1 MFFSNSSKYPVGLDI
16 SDLSLKLVQLQ
27 KKGTKIKIQALGR
40 LDVPTGLITDGEI
53 KDSEKV
59 VGLIKKLI
67 SKPQYG
73 KVSSDMVV
81 ACLPETKTF
90 IKLIKVPKTANNLDD
105 SIETEIQKHVPM
117 LIDEIY
123 YDWQVIENRGGDQL
137 ILIGA
142 APKKIVN
149 QYTDLLDK
157 AQLSVEALE
166 IEPTAISRAVLRE
179 ESPKAQP
186 NGDRYAIIDM
196 GAKRTSLVV
205 YAKNTILFTASVPIS
220 GEKITSEISTN
231 LDISQEQAEKAK
243 IICGL
248 DDKRTEDI
256 IAKILDNTIKDL
268 NDKIKEV
275 LEFSNTHFSQF
286 GSINKILLSGG
297 GANIKGI
304 ADVIKNAVSLEVIK
318 SDPLVNIDETSENF
332 YKLLTKRQ
340 NKNNVGNNLEV
351 DQDEVLTFAT
361 ALGLALRGV
370 FVDKL

>member
-1 MFFSNSSKYPVGLDI
+1 MLFANSSKYPVGLDI

-27 KKGTKIKIQALGR
+27 KRGAKIKIQALGH
-40 LDVPTGLITDGEI
+40 LDVPEGLIVDGEI
-53 KDSEKV
+53 KDTEKV
-59 VGLIKKLI
+59 VGLVKELVQ
-67 SKPQYG
+67 KPQYG

-90 IKLIKVPKTANNLDD
+90 IKLIKVSKTANNLNDT
-105 SIETEIQKHVPM
+105 IETEIQKHVPM

-123 YDWQVIENRGGDQL
+123 YDWQIIENKGSDQL

-142 APKKIVN
+142 SPKKIVN

-166 IEPTAISRAVLRE
+166 IESTAISRSVLEE
-179 ESPKAQP
+179 ESPKIKP
-186 NGDRYAIIDM
+186 NGNHYAIIDM

-220 GEKITSEISTN
+220 GEKITSEISTS
-231 LDISQEQAEKAK
+231 LEISKEQAEKAK

-248 DDKRTEDI
+248 NDEKTEKI
-256 IAKILDNTIKDL
+256 ISKILDNTIKDL
-268 NDKIKEV
+268 NDRIKEV
-275 LEFSNTHFSQF
+275 LEFSNNHFSQF
-286 GSINKILLSGG
+286 GPVNKILLGGG

-304 ADVIKNAVSLEVIK
+304 ADVIKKAVSLEVVK
-318 SDPLVNIDETSENF
+318 SNPLINIDETPEDF
-332 YKLLTKRQ
+332 LRLLKKNQ
-340 NKNNVGNNLEV
+340 NKDNSGNYPNA
-351 DQDEVLTFAT
+351 DQNEVLTFTT
-361 ALGLALRGV
+361 ALGLALREV